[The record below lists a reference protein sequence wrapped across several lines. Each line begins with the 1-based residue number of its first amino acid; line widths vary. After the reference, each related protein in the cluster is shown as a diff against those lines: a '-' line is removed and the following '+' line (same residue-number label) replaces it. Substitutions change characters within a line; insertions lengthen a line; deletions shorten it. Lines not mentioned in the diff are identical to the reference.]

1 MNRIRLVA
9 IGTILILTS
18 IAVAQQGTTTSA
30 DSTQAASTGQPAIPT
45 PEAQLKIL
53 TGKLDL
59 TGDQQG
65 KIKSI
70 LKDLYDATIKI
81 MQDKTLSHE
90 EGLARVRPHRYAAD
104 KRIREILNDAQKK
117 KLDVYEQGPH
127 PEMHGDLSGANAPVS
142 PQR

>member
-18 IAVAQQGTTTSA
+18 IAVAQQTTTTTA
-30 DSTQAASTGQPAIPT
+30 DSTAVSAAQPAVPT

-59 TGDQQG
+59 TSDQED

-70 LKDLYDATIKI
+70 LQDLYDATMKI
-81 MQDKTLSHE
+81 VQDKTLSHE
-90 EGLARVRPHRYAAD
+90 ERLAKVRPHRYAAD
-104 KRIREILNDAQKK
+104 KRIREILNDAQKR
-117 KLDVYEQGPH
+117 KLDLYEQGPH
-127 PEMHGDLSGANAPVS
+127 SEMHGDLRGANAPVS

>member
-18 IAVAQQGTTTSA
+18 IAVAQQTTTTSA
-30 DSTQAASTGQPAIPT
+30 DSTAVSAAQPSVPT

-59 TGDQQG
+59 TSDQED

-70 LKDLYDATIKI
+70 LQDLYDATMKI
-81 MQDKTLSHE
+81 VQDKTLSHE
-90 EGLARVRPHRYAAD
+90 ERLAKVRPHRYAAD
-104 KRIREILNDAQKK
+104 KRIREILNDAQKR
-117 KLDVYEQGPH
+117 KLDLYEQGPH
-127 PEMHGDLSGANAPVS
+127 SEMHGDLSGANASVS